1 MSIIFQWIQERGRIE
16 WLLARLRG
24 KRTIGIT
31 MAIAVIYVLH
41 RKITRPPA
49 NLRHLP
55 HVGFYTFYKAIL
67 SNITDERF
75 SKEICLPLMEK
86 SPGAYV
92 RPGFDGWSIQLTDPI
107 AIKQLL
113 SRPYEFPKSNLS
125 AGREGS
131 LQQRFI
137 GGENVAF
144 SNGDIWS
151 RQRKIVTPAF
161 NRSMPVKLFG
171 ELTTVMI
178 QIMEQRSGRNINVAE
193 LFSRFTIDAL
203 GQGVGFDFAALTD
216 PNNKWVHA
224 YESVKQGIF
233 DPFFLVF
240 PSCETTFLSWFPQ
253 RAQLHQH
260 LTQFLGML
268 QSVIDEK
275 RTAESDNSDE
285 RDCDLL
291 TLMLASNQNEDT
303 AMSDEELLRN
313 LCVFF
318 LAGHDTTAFSLTFM
332 IYELAVNQDIQEK
345 ARKEAID
352 ILGDETFDI
361 LPTIDQMKKMTY
373 INAVIKETLRL
384 HNPAVNSNPRE
395 VSQDCHLNGIFIP
408 KGSLV
413 AADILD
419 THRNPAVWN
428 SPTTFDPD
436 RFLPDGEADQQSH
449 AGLAWG
455 PFLGGSR
462 VCVGMNFSLIE
473 QRVVLSMLLRK
484 YKWKLPK
491 NSIHADGLKACG
503 LAVGILAVT
512 ELPMDFEKRY

>member
-1 MSIIFQWIQERGRIE
+1 MSIISQWIEEHGRIE
-16 WLLARLRG
+16 WLLTRLRG
-24 KRTIGIT
+24 KRTIGIS
-31 MAIAVIYVLH
+31 MAIAVLYVLH
-41 RKITRPPA
+41 RKITQPPA
-49 NLRHLP
+49 RLRHLP

-67 SNITDERF
+67 SNITEQRY

-113 SRPYEFPKSNLS
+113 SKPYEYPKYNLS
-125 AGREGS
+125 AGRKGT
-131 LQQRFI
+131 LTQRFI
-137 GGENVAF
+137 GGANVAF
-144 SNGDIWS
+144 SNGDVWS
-151 RQRKIVTPAF
+151 RQRKIVVPAF
-161 NRSMPVKLFG
+161 NRSMPIKLFG

-178 QIMEQRSGRNINVAE
+178 ETMEQKSGRNINVAD

-224 YESVKQGIF
+224 YESIKEGMF

-240 PSCETTFLSWFPQ
+240 PSCDTTFLSWFPQ

-275 RTAESDNSDE
+275 RAAENDNRDE
-285 RDCDLL
+285 KDRDLL
-291 TLMLASNQNEDT
+291 TLMLDSNQNETT
-303 AMSDEELLRN
+303 AMSDEELLTN

-318 LAGHDTTAFSLTFM
+318 LAGHDTTAYSLTFM

-352 ILGDETFDI
+352 ILGDEASDI

-413 AADILD
+413 TADILD
-419 THRNPAVWN
+419 MHRNPAVWN

-436 RFLPDGEADQQSH
+436 RFLPGGEAEQQSP

-462 VCVGMNFSLIE
+462 VCLGMNFSLIE
-473 QRVVLSMLLRK
+473 QRVALSMLLRK
-484 YKWKLPK
+484 YKWKLPE
-491 NSIHADGLKACG
+491 NSIHTNGLKAHG
-503 LAVGILAVT
+503 LALGILAASD
-512 ELPMDFEKRY
+512 LLIDFEKRY